1 MTMSEMSEMTPTTTE
16 VSAAEMD
23 GIVSAA
29 GALPGVRFKG
39 LGWYELPDRVILV
52 TDVSG
57 PPVGPLE
64 QMLTRLQAATGSRP
78 ERMLVHSW
86 TRDPRPMMERLL
98 TGPDLTPV
106 PVPEGMREAWPRI
119 QEEAES
125 IRAWAQ
131 AEMAR
136 KAPPGMAVPSVPP
149 IGPLPTVLR
158 RGDVDGEGET
168 RVIQVGLYKVYL
180 TLAEAARSVLDRVAL
195 GELPEMTGCERV
207 FVANGIGV
215 AVRLSPAED

>member
-1 MTMSEMSEMTPTTTE
+1 MTMSEMSEMTPTTAE

-29 GALPGVRFKG
+29 GVLSGVRFKG

-57 PPVGPLE
+57 PPVGPL
-64 QMLTRLQAATGSRP
+64 QQILARLQAATGSRP

-86 TRDPRPMMERLL
+86 TRDPRPTMERLL
-98 TGPDLTPV
+98 SGPDLTPV
-106 PVPEGMREAWPRI
+106 PIPDGLQEVWPRI

-125 IRAWAQ
+125 VRAWAQ

-136 KAPPGMAVPSVPP
+136 KAPPDMAVPSVPP

-158 RGDVDGEGET
+158 RGNVGGEGET

-180 TLAEAARSVLDRVAL
+180 TLAERAQSVLDRIAR
-195 GELPEMTGCERV
+195 GELQGIGSERV
-207 FVANGIGV
+207 FVLNGIGV